1 MDDIITVSV
10 SDSKYTI
17 TEMSEVKALF
27 MIPLAPRLNDAWE
40 RRMGTTHGNDAWSFT
55 TFYGDLQRGHWLS
68 SIHHRWRVAGYQR
81 VKAQLSAYS
90 Q

>member
-10 SDSKYTI
+10 GDSKYTI

-40 RRMGTTHGNDAWSFT
+40 RRMGTTQGRSLLFTAIFNAGTGCLRFT
-55 TFYGDLQRGHWLS
+55 TGGAWQAISG
-68 SIHHRWRVAGYQR
+68 
-81 VKAQLSAYS
+81 
-90 Q
+90 